1 MDSNKVLMIISIC
14 AIFSPAITSVI
25 DNIFK
30 IYLNH
35 KREAMLEKRK
45 ALNEFVDATMECIT
59 HSNQDDEYDKPDIN
73 KLKRYYKAS
82 KTLLL
87 YFPLKL
93 NEFDILDN
101 QIKFGTKESIL
112 TYSKDIIEKLSDYAK
127 K

>member
-14 AIFSPAITSVI
+14 AIFSPAIASVI